1 MGGELP
7 LLPFG
12 NPIGPSTLL
21 RMVSLPFEG
30 LMVRVPHHDPELV
43 DGSKGQGST
52 SSPHFEV
59 PRGRSRGR
67 EPALREPQGL
77 ELVETVETVEPV
89 PGPGSCVP
97 TPDFCQGRFLRGTHV
112 GSGLSLVRLSL
123 K

>member
-1 MGGELP
+1 MEKILIVPLNHTGGEL
-7 LLPFG
+7 L
-12 NPIGPSTLL
+12 TL
-21 RMVSLPFEG
+21 REP
-30 LMVRVPHHDPELV
+30 
-43 DGSKGQGST
+43 QGST

-89 PGPGSCVP
+89 PGPGSCLP
-97 TPDFCQGRFLRGTHV
+97 TPDISQGRFLRRTHI
-112 GSGLSLVRLSL
+112 GSGLSLVPLSL